1 MKAVTIIISTI
12 YISTCSAVIAFY
24 GVFIADHVTYSQS
37 QALKQVRWLHFKSL
51 NAHLRYASKKS
62 VRKVSNGREITF
74 EVLRLIDFIKPQQCT
89 SCTRGV
95 QENGAIS
102 FGRTPNCRVS
112 RINHMFLNTFPMHDN

>member
-1 MKAVTIIISTI
+1 MSTVAVNKSLRT
-12 YISTCSAVIAFY
+12 VIAFY

-74 EVLRLIDFIKPQQCT
+74 EVLH
-89 SCTRGV
+89 
-95 QENGAIS
+95 GA
-102 FGRTPNCRVS
+102 RE
-112 RINHMFLNTFPMHDN
+112 MYM